1 MAQRRAVTN
10 RLATRYKQASRSEKS
25 EILDQLEAFVTS
37 GLGKGVVR
45 AKDTPNFIANRIG
58 IAGMLSTMKQAENF
72 GLNFDVVDD
81 LTGKKLGASELR
93 EEAAQLFKP
102 VRTSGFLGFG
112 TDKPAGLVTGKDA
125 LQIPDN
131 DRTQI
136 EAALKR
142 AGRPVTD
149 AAVEALYRAHSRI
162 PQRTAQN

>member
-1 MAQRRAVTN
+1 MTAVVI
-10 RLATRYKQASRSEKS
+10 
-25 EILDQLEAFVTS
+25 IL
-37 GLGKGVVR
+37 
-45 AKDTPNFIANRIG
+45 PNPAPDP
-58 IAGMLSTMKQAENF
+58 L
-72 GLNFDVVDD
+72 VDD
-81 LTGKKLGASELR
+81 DWHEQLMR

-102 VRTSGFLGFG
+102 VKVSSTVIFGIPGFS

-125 LQIPDN
+125 VQIPDN
-131 DRTQI
+131 ERTQI